1 MAIIQFPAN
10 LYTAS
15 QGWGQQR
22 NDVEF
27 RSMFG
32 AQAQEASA
40 PLWLVSVTASQDP
53 TQIGAWKALLM
64 QLRGRTNQLALWD
77 KNREQP
83 LGTMRGTMTL
93 GTTAQGA
100 TSLII
105 TAAGQASKTLLAG
118 DYLGVGSGLTQ
129 QVVMVCTDATSNA
142 SGVITVT
149 TEPALRNAFAS
160 GAGVTWYR
168 PCALFR
174 RTDSVAQWDYKPG
187 GVVEGMSL
195 SLLEDWRA

>member
-1 MAIIQFPAN
+1 MSIIQVPVGLSVA
-10 LYTAS
+10 T
-15 QGWGQQR
+15 QTWRQQR
-22 NDVEF
+22 NDVEH

-32 AQAQEASA
+32 AQAQEASGPMWSSVIA
-40 PLWLVSVTASQDP
+40 ASRKRPELWQ
-53 TQIGAWKALLM
+53 ALMM
-64 QLRGRTNQLALWD
+64 QLRGKTNQLALW
-77 KNREQP
+77 NMGRPQP

-100 TSLII
+100 TSLVI
-105 TAAGQASKTLLAG
+105 TAAGQAAKTLLAG
-118 DYLGVGSGLTQ
+118 DYLGVGSALTQ
-129 QVVMVCTDATSNA
+129 QVVMVCADATSNA

-174 RTDSVAQWDYKPG
+174 RTDSVAQWEYKPG

-195 SLLEDWRA
+195 SLLEDWRP